1 MEILL
6 TVVGI
11 QYYSDKED
19 LEANQEIT
27 LMKEPANKYDKE
39 AIAVL
44 ADADGFKKI
53 GYIANSTK
61 TVAKGCYSAGRLY
74 DKIPDSIKAKILVVL
89 DNVLICKVNVE

>member
-11 QYYSDKED
+11 KYYSDKED
-19 LEANQEIT
+19 IEPGQEVT
-27 LMKEPANKYDKE
+27 LMKEPSNKFDKE

-44 ADADGFKKI
+44 ADNLEKI
-53 GYIANSTK
+53 GYIANSTH

-74 DKIPDSIKAKILVVL
+74 DKFDDSIKAKILLVFDDVA
-89 DNVLICKVNVE
+89 VCKINIE